1 MNLLSAV
8 IITFNEE
15 NNILRCIQS
24 LKMVADEIL
33 VMDSFST
40 DQTKSIAVSQ
50 GVRFIEQEFLGY
62 GAQKNAAVA
71 ASRYDYVL
79 NLDADEFLSQELSES
94 IRKEKEAGFTADYYT
109 TNRLNKYRGQWI
121 KHGTWYPD
129 KKIRLYNRRKGFWSD
144 SLVHEEV
151 IMTPGTVQK
160 HLRGDIMHHAYETE
174 EQHRKKNEK
183 YSTLS
188 AQSMWS
194 KGRKIS
200 RVNLVTNPAWAF
212 IHSYLVKLGMLDGV
226 NGFRIA
232 RNIAWLNYMKNA
244 KLLAM
249 QKQRTED

>member
-1 MNLLSAV
+1 M
-8 IITFNEE
+8 
-15 NNILRCIQS
+15 
-24 LKMVADEIL
+24 
-33 VMDSFST
+33 
-40 DQTKSIAVSQ
+40 
-50 GVRFIEQEFLGY
+50 
-62 GAQKNAAVA
+62 
-71 ASRYDYVL
+71 
-79 NLDADEFLSQELSES
+79 
-94 IRKEKEAGFTADYYT
+94 
-109 TNRLNKYRGQWI
+109 NKYRGQWI